1 MTPISPIIQR
11 KVEAADRIYFN
22 AVDLFHTTGH
32 YAERRELPE
41 DADKAKE
48 LVKKI
53 AEDVRVLYGPE
64 DPTEIEEVP
73 SEEKKAKERET
84 ITPNLEAMT
93 ASEAMAIQNAY
104 IEYGKAEERRE
115 RAADKAED
123 IANTISQALASIRY
137 GVIVPAD
144 IDRLHQLCDELN
156 DSVARV
162 VKAVNDEKAAEEKA
176 TSLSRLLPPSST
188 QKPYPGPCATPPAAS

>member
-53 AEDVRVLYGPE
+53 ANDVRVLYGPE
-64 DPTEIEEVP
+64 DPTEIEEAP
-73 SEEKKAKERET
+73 CEEKKSKERET
-84 ITPNLEAMT
+84 ITPHEIALLIEDRATRLEANADTWPNDAKKYAKRIRELLDLYDEAFAREEAEFEAQKRPEDFPRT
-93 ASEAMAIQNAY
+93 ASEVQAMN
-104 IEYGKAEERRE
+104 
-115 RAADKAED
+115 
-123 IANTISQALASIRY
+123 S
-137 GVIVPAD
+137 
-144 IDRLHQLCDELN
+144 
-156 DSVARV
+156 
-162 VKAVNDEKAAEEKA
+162 
-176 TSLSRLLPPSST
+176 
-188 QKPYPGPCATPPAAS
+188 

>member
-53 AEDVRVLYGPE
+53 ADDVRVLYGPE
-64 DPTEIEEVP
+64 DPTEIEEAP
-73 SEEKKAKERET
+73 IEEKKAKERAT
-84 ITPNLEAMT
+84 ITPHEIALLIEDRAVKFSNSVGAWPGDAAKKHAARLRELLDLYDETAPQKEAIKP
-93 ASEAMAIQNAY
+93 AEQQPQSSSEP
-104 IEYGKAEERRE
+104 AERE
-115 RAADKAED
+115 
-123 IANTISQALASIRY
+123 
-137 GVIVPAD
+137 P
-144 IDRLHQLCDELN
+144 
-156 DSVARV
+156 
-162 VKAVNDEKAAEEKA
+162 
-176 TSLSRLLPPSST
+176 
-188 QKPYPGPCATPPAAS
+188 

>member
-1 MTPISPIIQR
+1 MSPISPIIRR

-64 DPTEIEEVP
+64 DPTEIEEAP
-73 SEEKKAKERET
+73 CEEKKAKERET
-84 ITPNLEAMT
+84 ITQP
-93 ASEAMAIQNAY
+93 
-104 IEYGKAEERRE
+104 
-115 RAADKAED
+115 
-123 IANTISQALASIRY
+123 ALAQIWAATLQAATQYVGNPANLAASLMDAYEIIY
-137 GVIVPAD
+137 GRSPDASAP
-144 IDRLHQLCDELN
+144 R
-156 DSVARV
+156 
-162 VKAVNDEKAAEEKA
+162 EE
-176 TSLSRLLPPSST
+176 SGST
-188 QKPYPGPCATPPAAS
+188 QRGSEPSHEPSRQDRTDPCCAGLEVRDGRI